1 MKNYKTLLVIILLTS
16 FINYGFAQKNK
27 LFLAES
33 EKVETIKAIGD
44 IINENYIFPEVSDKI
59 IHFINSKLREGKYKL
74 IKDPNEFA
82 DILTSDIQSF
92 NNDIHLRVLFEP
104 ERIAEE
110 EITISAEDSLKFEQK
125 YIASLKKN
133 NYYFKEIKI
142 LEGNIGYL
150 DLRTFRDPKYAGET
164 AISAM
169 NFLSNSDAIIIDLR
183 NNGGGTPKMV
193 QLIASYFFSNEVV
206 LLNSVYKRKE
216 NITKQF
222 WTLPYVSGKRMPNV
236 PLYILTSGSTFSAA
250 EEFCY
255 DLQSLKRAIIIGET
269 TGGGA
274 HSGGRIKATD
284 KYNVWTPTGRS
295 INPVTNTNWEG
306 TGVEPHIR
314 TSAQEAFLT
323 AHIKALDSLRNAN
336 EDINIKKY
344 YEWHLQS
351 LKAQKNPFKI
361 DLSTL
366 KAYTGNFGIRTISI
380 VDGKLY
386 YQRKSSRKYTLTP
399 ISEDTFMIDE
409 KPHFRI
415 QFLFENNKVVAI
427 KGLKEDGSSNKYKI
441 DKE

>member
-1 MKNYKTLLVIILLTS
+1 MIKHKTLLVLMLLIS
-16 FINYGFAQKNK
+16 SINWGFAQKNNLK
-27 LFLAES
+27 LSDS
-33 EKVETIKAIGD
+33 EKTETIKAIGN

-59 IHFINSKLREGKYKL
+59 IHLINSNLKSGQYES
-74 IKDPNEFA
+74 IKEHDEFA
-82 DILTSDIQSF
+82 NILTTDIQSF
-92 NNDIHLRVLFEP
+92 NNDIHLRVFFEP
-104 ERIAEE
+104 DRIAEE
-110 EITISAEDSLKFEQK
+110 EIAISAEDSLMFEQK
-125 YIASLKKN
+125 YVASLKKN

-193 QLIASYFFSNEVV
+193 QLIASYFFSNEAVH
-206 LLNSVYKRKE
+206 LNSVYKRKE

-255 DLQSLKRAIIIGET
+255 DLQSLKRAFLIGET

-284 KYNVWTPTGRS
+284 NFNIWTPTGRS
-295 INPVTNTNWEG
+295 INPITNANWEG
-306 TGVEPHIR
+306 TGVEPHIK
-314 TSAQEAFLT
+314 TSAQDAFLT
-323 AHIKALDSLRNAN
+323 AHIKALDSLRSGNN
-336 EDINIKKY
+336 DVKEY

-351 LKAQKNPFKI
+351 LKAKKDPLNV
-361 DLSTL
+361 DLKTL
-366 KAYTGNFGIRTISI
+366 KTYTGKFGIRTISLE
-380 VDGKLY
+380 DGKLY
-386 YQRKSSRKYTLTP
+386 YQRKSSMKYALTP
-399 ISEDTFMIDE
+399 ISNDTFMIE
-409 KPHFRI
+409 GKTYFRI

-427 KGLKEDGSSNKYKI
+427 NGLKEDGSSHKYTM
-441 DKE
+441 DK